1 VIAMADFQGEVIRDA
16 RGREVVRFTT
26 PSGVRAAFATDISDE
41 ALKKFARS
49 LRRKL
54 ARSQARL
61 ASQPQG
67 GQSST

>member
-1 VIAMADFQGEVIRDA
+1 MACFDGEVIRDA

-26 PSGVRAAFATDISDE
+26 SSGVRAVFATDISDE

-61 ASQPQG
+61 AAKPTG
-67 GQSST
+67 GRPNM